1 MSAVSSY
8 LGARRTEVIVKQVCK
23 LLRTADRRLRPAL
36 IRSGFT
42 RRRWPL
48 TAALADLILDPW
60 SDVTIYERLYAFSDD
75 PWSYLTKPGELA
87 RHRLAVELL
96 DQVSCDEPF
105 ERALEIGCSEG
116 VFTEVIAA
124 RCKWLLAVDFSKTA
138 LSRAERRRDWGGSVR
153 FAHWDLRR
161 DAIPGRFDLVV
172 VMDVLDNLVR
182 PPALRRAIT
191 KVIDCTTS
199 GGYLLVGNYREDP
212 SFETHRWAK
221 WLARGG
227 KWINATVAKH
237 PRLTTVATAETDTHV
252 FAVLR
257 KS

>member
-1 MSAVSSY
+1 M
-8 LGARRTEVIVKQVCK
+8 IVRQSCR
-23 LLRTADRRLRPAL
+23 LLRTADRRLRPIL

-42 RRRWPL
+42 RSSWPL

-60 SDVTIYERLYAFSDD
+60 SDVTLYERSYAVSDD

-96 DQVSCDEPF
+96 DQVHGDELF
-105 ERALEIGCSEG
+105 ERALEIGCAEG
-116 VFTEVIAA
+116 VFTEALAA
-124 RCKWLLAVDFSKTA
+124 RCKSLLAVDFSKTA
-138 LSRAERRRDWGGSVR
+138 LGRAQRRRDWGENVR

-161 DAIPGRFDLVV
+161 DPIPGRFDLVV
-172 VMDVLDNLVR
+172 VMDVFNNLVR

-191 KVIDCTTS
+191 KVADCTTS
-199 GGYLLVGNYREDP
+199 DGYLLVGNYREDR
-212 SFETHRWAK
+212 SFEAHRWAK
-221 WLARGG
+221 WLTRGG

-237 PRLTTVATAETDTHV
+237 PLLTTVTAAETDTHV